1 MLSRFSPRDLAI
13 DLLEIVKSLFV
24 LSNINMYWS
33 HYLHRKIKQ
42 YQISLRTEISNIL
55 RSLALLS
62 LILLLKEIDHDSI
75 VDNEPHEKFHQNFQD
90 FQSKNSTFHLCKISL
105 KFWLYMYLFSSPSV
119 PLLIEQVLNV
129 YLLQLY
135 ISLEEDSVMKFY
147 FLCQD
152 QWCSNNTW
160 HPSNVSI
167 IIILSSLECTCF
179 ISVKYNEPTSF
190 SPVLLL
196 RVSDTARWCRG
207 VDNTR
212 SRDPPWSVIWVRDWF
227 DIDSTT
233 SQLQITIFL
242 AAPTPH
248 ILVPLQPG
256 AISRPSALRNIS
268 GSLDCLLILR
278 GATVYLSWIM
288 TDNARPAL

>member
-167 IIILSSLECTCF
+167 IIILSSSECTCF

-190 SPVLLL
+190 SGVLLFIPGAGPTL
-196 RVSDTARWCRG
+196 ASDLG
-207 VDNTR
+207 
-212 SRDPPWSVIWVRDWF
+212 RDWF
-227 DIDSTT
+227 DIDITT
-233 SQLQITIFL
+233 SPHRHSTL
-242 AAPTPH
+242 PYSCHRPH
-248 ILVPLQPG
+248 IWVQLGTRSSNTAVSIEKYFRLADSSCSNG
-256 AISRPSALRNIS
+256 VFIYHESWWTMLR
-268 GSLDCLLILR
+268 LDYKCDQL
-278 GATVYLSWIM
+278 
-288 TDNARPAL
+288 